1 MCLMFVGPLNVNSND
16 LWSGLRGPPAGFA
29 IGIQNVLYG
38 CVGVFRR
45 HIYPGDRP
53 NAKPFIAGGSSGVT
67 VASQNLSALLLP
79 RLRVAD
85 LQSLTRSSTML
96 TAQTDYVVPV
106 SFRTNSASKRGWSVA
121 RACSLPVS
129 KPEGQPG
136 DLGAILG

>member
-1 MCLMFVGPLNVNSND
+1 MSRTLAEMTPI
-16 LWSGLRGPPAGFA
+16 WKTR
-29 IGIQNVLYG
+29 
-38 CVGVFRR
+38 
-45 HIYPGDRP
+45 GDRRVP
-53 NAKPFIAGGSSGVT
+53 ESF
-67 VASQNLSALLLP
+67 SALLLR